1 MTGHKL
7 YLLGGGVFWSRVYL
21 VGFVS
26 CRPTTFASHVLHA
39 VWHMTVLLNSKE
51 HNRIDVP
58 GIRFLRGRQA
68 VTGLTLRLVGGG
80 VLWCRVYLVGFVDE
94 SSKKRPSYVL
104 KFPESETGKI
114 ISASMAFLY
123 LDCRNLIVLLKRSS
137 PD

>member
-7 YLLGGGVFWSRVYL
+7 YLLGGGVLWSRVYL

-26 CRPTTFASHVLHA
+26 CRPRTFASHVLHA

-80 VLWCRVYLVGFVDE
+80 VLWCRVYLVGFVGE

-104 KFPESETGKI
+104 KFSQNETGKI
-114 ISASMAFLY
+114 MNASIAFLY

-137 PD
+137 RD